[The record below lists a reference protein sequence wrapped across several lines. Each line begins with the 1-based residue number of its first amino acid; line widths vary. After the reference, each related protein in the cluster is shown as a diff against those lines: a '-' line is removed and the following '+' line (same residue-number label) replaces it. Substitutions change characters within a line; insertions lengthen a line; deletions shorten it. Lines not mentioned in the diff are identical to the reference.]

1 MDAPGRVARRAAA
14 RIEAGALNDG
24 GSLESLAA
32 ELGLSSRQLRR
43 DMRQEFGVAPVVLAQ
58 TRRLLLAKHLLT
70 ETSLPMI
77 AVASASGFASLRR
90 FNALFREHYGMPPS
104 RLRRRQADAAADPS
118 SLTLTLAYRPPFEWG
133 GLLRFLSGRATAG
146 VEVVADGRYAR
157 TLAVGGA
164 SGWLRV
170 EDRPGRSAVAI
181 EMAASLLPALAAV
194 LGKVRGLFD
203 LDCRPDRIAA
213 QLATD
218 PRLAAAVGL
227 FPGLRVPGGVDGFE
241 LAVRAILGQ
250 RISVAAATTL
260 AGRFASAFGEPLATP
275 VAGLDRLS
283 PRPGRVAAVDP
294 AEIRALGVAGPRAE
308 AIRGLASAMADGS
321 LRLEPG
327 ADPAAAIARL
337 KRLPGVGD
345 WTAHYIAMRALRWP
359 DAFPAGDLALMRAAG
374 TSSARSLDAIAEA
387 WRPWRAYAAMHL
399 WNSGAITT

>member
-1 MDAPGRVARRAAA
+1 
-14 RIEAGALNDG
+14 
-24 GSLESLAA
+24 
-32 ELGLSSRQLRR
+32 
-43 DMRQEFGVAPVVLAQ
+43 
-58 TRRLLLAKHLLT
+58 
-70 ETSLPMI
+70 
-77 AVASASGFASLRR
+77 
-90 FNALFREHYGMPPS
+90 
-104 RLRRRQADAAADPS
+104 
-118 SLTLTLAYRPPFEWG
+118 
-133 GLLRFLSGRATAG
+133 
-146 VEVVADGRYAR
+146 
-157 TLAVGGA
+157 
-164 SGWLRV
+164 
-170 EDRPGRSAVAI
+170 VAI

-213 QLATD
+213 QLAAD